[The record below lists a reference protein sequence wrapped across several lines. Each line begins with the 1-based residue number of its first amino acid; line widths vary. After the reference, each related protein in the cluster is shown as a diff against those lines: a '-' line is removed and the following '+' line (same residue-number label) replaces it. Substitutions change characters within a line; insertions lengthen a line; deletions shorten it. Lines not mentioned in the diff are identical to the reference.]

1 MHITTLQFI
10 FYILLLPCILSA
22 VFVYLVIIFSKKHA
36 LYDAIG
42 GRKIHSG
49 NIPRLGG
56 VGFFTAM
63 VVSFAVLYLRLG
75 LPVFDSK
82 RLWYVMIAGGLIFTM
97 GLWDDLKNWKASLKF
112 VLQCAAACLVVY
124 ADYRFTRISFAPI
137 GFYWSFGVLSY
148 PITILWIVGVTNAI
162 NLMDGIDGQVG
173 CLSASVLLCYAV
185 LFAILE
191 ENIGVVYLCIVLG
204 SALIGFLFFNLA
216 HPHAKIFMG
225 DCGSQ
230 FLGFVL
236 AVVPLADKASGDSE
250 VVSIPFAAVFLML
263 PIFDTI
269 AAIWRRI
276 REKRPIREGDKFHLH
291 HKLLLI
297 GFSPRG
303 ALTTV
308 MILQIIVDLF
318 VTQAIILQGMMAL
331 TTLIGLM
338 LVGFL
343 FFALIHFEKQSR
355 VGKQ

>member
-1 MHITTLQFI
+1 MTPIQFI
-10 FYILLLPCILSA
+10 LYILLVPCILSA
-22 VFVYLVIIFSKKHA
+22 VFVYLVISFSKQHQ
-36 LYDAIG
+36 LYDSIG

-49 NIPRLGG
+49 NVPRLGG

-63 VVSFAVLYLRLG
+63 IISFAVLYLRLG
-75 LPVFDSK
+75 FSAFDSK
-82 RLWYVMIAGGLIFTM
+82 RLWFVMVAGALVFAM

-112 VLQCAAACLVVY
+112 FLQCAAACLVVY
-124 ADYRFTRISFAPI
+124 AGYRFTRISFAPI
-137 GFYWSFGVLSY
+137 GFYWSFGMLSY

-173 CLSASVLLCYAV
+173 CLSASVLVCYAI
-185 LFAILE
+185 LFAILK
-191 ENIGVVYLCIVLG
+191 ENVGVVYLCLVLS
-204 SALIGFLFFNLA
+204 SALLGFLFFNLA
-216 HPHAKIFMG
+216 RPQAKIFMG

-236 AVVPLADKASGDSE
+236 AVLPLADKSSGDGE

-276 REKRPIREGDKFHLH
+276 RENRPVREGDKFHLH

-297 GFSPRG
+297 GFSQRG

-331 TTLIGLM
+331 TTLVGLM

-343 FFALIHFEKQSR
+343 FFALIHFEKESR
-355 VGKQ
+355 VGGHR